1 MSTSFSPTE
10 ERRTEKKR
18 KGEEE
23 KKRREKK
30 RVRGVYNKRKCRVS
44 ICRFSVPQVLY
55 QYLFTRQ
62 TYAGNL
68 LCAPRSVE
76 QAPLLWLCS
85 VVWQQAM
92 LFQRQSDQ
100 PIPCLS
106 LQQQQLF

>member
-1 MSTSFSPTE
+1 MSTSLSPTE

-18 KGEEE
+18 KEKEKKKKKEE
-23 KKRREKK
+23 KRREYG
-30 RVRGVYNKRKCRVS
+30 GVYNKTKGRVS

-76 QAPLLWLCS
+76 QAPLL
-85 VVWQQAM
+85 
-92 LFQRQSDQ
+92 
-100 PIPCLS
+100 
-106 LQQQQLF
+106 